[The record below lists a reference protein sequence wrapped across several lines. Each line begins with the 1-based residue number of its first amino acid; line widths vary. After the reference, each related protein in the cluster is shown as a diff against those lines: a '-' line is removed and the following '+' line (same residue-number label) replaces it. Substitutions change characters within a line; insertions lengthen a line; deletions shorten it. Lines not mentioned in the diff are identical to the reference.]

1 MSGSVHT
8 QYSCACLNV
17 RIVPV
22 PQDAD
27 PPATAP
33 PSPDF
38 CPVHVSDEGISVAHP
53 QVTLR
58 IRTRGELT
66 SRNHRARYTSLTCL
80 LCRILVYR
88 VHQIV
93 SLDADARDGP
103 LMPTEDWVEQDIL
116 KSPSGWIEVHKQC
129 LTGDAI
135 ARVEASSQ
143 YSTLF
148 SLAIPLPASPL
159 ASSQPSVEDGPQM
172 SYLAHLPPLFLPP
185 PFTPAHPVFVH
196 LAALAKT
203 ESQAHRTALE
213 TYMAEVMRA
222 KTAELARTEALL
234 RSQVET
240 VWRRFRK
247 GLMAIEPHPDTGAQL
262 ASPRSPRS
270 PAPGAPGTPASPTIA
285 GTPLAVVRDFVPQP
299 VASAARALHSAAP
312 VVSSLSASLAT
323 SAFHHPRAQQQQQ
336 QHTPASPPARP
347 ASMISSSSRT
357 LSGGSVTLAGSPRP
371 VPLRAYDEGA
381 SVLQFGRTTDDTINT
396 AASYQFFR
404 TLEED
409 MARSRREQQLKKGAV
424 VTAASADAG
433 PSTVNGKGKGK
444 AGAEK
449 NGAVGSAPNDAPHA
463 EGTVDDAGV
472 RDKGKGKQRKVVTF
486 ESQPDVVTI
495 KREVNA
501 EKEEEARRARDDG
514 EEMIFVLEADG
525 KERDAASADTPVL
538 MLVEPTAQPR
548 TSRPRRQTRKGGATD
563 STGLPQSF
571 SGLRPASLPVPSK
584 IVPRRRASRGSE
596 SPQNDGAATIQEED
610 GAEEEGEEEEEEEE
624 EGEDEEYDSRDVQI
638 LKLVAAN
645 TPSHRGAW
653 KKDSAAWKSLVSRD
667 SRTSDADDEEDDGG
681 ARPPAYTN
689 GSSQAGM
696 PGSMPI
702 AIRPLVKPQ
711 TNLSLASYRP
721 QTLPA
726 LPQELEEPEP
736 PVPVSSSSVR
746 KAVYAERDRSRL
758 MDPGALD
765 FAADDEEEE
774 EEDDDDE
781 DEDDRSDGAVGSASG
796 GERAPKVRGGRK
808 RALKIL
814 RARNELPDS
823 GMWRS
828 LAS

>member
-80 LCRILVYR
+80 LRPR
-88 VHQIV
+88 R
-93 SLDADARDGP
+93 A

-129 LTGDAI
+129 LPVWKH
-135 ARVEASSQ
+135 RP
-143 YSTLF
+143 ST
-148 SLAIPLPASPL
+148 
-159 ASSQPSVEDGPQM
+159 
-172 SYLAHLPPLFLPP
+172 PPLLSRDPTPRLAAGIPTAKRRGRPADVLPRPSAPALPPP

-247 GLMAIEPHPDTGAQL
+247 GLMAIEPHPDTGAL

-285 GTPLAVVRDFVPQP
+285 GTPSR
-299 VASAARALHSAAP
+299 SAAP

-525 KERDAASADTPVL
+525 KERDAASAETPVL